1 MAHSEVV
8 ANKKRMLLN
17 SEDEEKKKSNVEIDV
32 TTMNDLLFCDFLRP
46 EMDPRPYDEVDSL
59 NTLRSSMQMQ
69 LDEYNLGN
77 LNNKISFFNFFKY
90 LTVH

>member
-1 MAHSEVV
+1 MVHSEVV
-8 ANKKRMLLN
+8 TNKKMLMLN
-17 SEDEEKKKSNVEIDV
+17 SEDEELKKSNVEIDV

-69 LDEYNLGN
+69 LDEYNLGKS
-77 LNNKISFFNFFKY
+77 NNKISFSYFSS
-90 LTVH
+90 T